1 MDKDKILESIGN
13 MSVLEACQLI
23 KDMEEKFDV
32 SSDDLV
38 PVVVEQVIE
47 EVVEEEQTE
56 FLVMLTSYGEKKV
69 AVIKVVRAHCG
80 LQLKE
85 SMALVN
91 SVPVQIGNTMS
102 TDDAETL
109 KRLLEE
115 AGGTVE
121 LK

>member
-1 MDKDKILESIGN
+1 MDKDKVLELIGN

-23 KDMEEKFDV
+23 KDMEEKFGV
-32 SSDDLV
+32 SSDDRAPV
-38 PVVVEQVIE
+38 VIEQVVEEVVVEE
-47 EVVEEEQTE
+47 PTE
-56 FLVMLTSYGEKKV
+56 ISVMLTSYGEKKV

-91 SVPVQIGNTMS
+91 SVPVQIGNVMS
-102 TDDAETL
+102 PDQAEEL
-109 KRLLEE
+109 KRLLQD

-121 LK
+121 FK